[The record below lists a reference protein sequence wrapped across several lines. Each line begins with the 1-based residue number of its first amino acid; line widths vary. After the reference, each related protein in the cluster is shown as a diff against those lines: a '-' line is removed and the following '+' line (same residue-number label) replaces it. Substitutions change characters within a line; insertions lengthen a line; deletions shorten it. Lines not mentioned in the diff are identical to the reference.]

1 MPGPGSASTDAGRL
15 VVDAH
20 AHVWRRS
27 RAGLQWLAEVPE
39 VDRDYDLAGLRAA
52 APGRVDGFVL
62 VQAVND
68 ASESVELLAAA
79 AGAAPSGSAQAAAPG
94 FAGDRAAVL
103 AVVGW
108 VDLAAEDAAGRL
120 SALAASPGGER
131 LAGIRHLAHIDPDP
145 EWLVRPATARGLDA
159 VARAGLAFDL
169 VLRAGQL
176 GIGARAADAH
186 EGLLFVLDHLGQPPA
201 DAATPSFDVWE
212 RGLRELARRPNVVA
226 KVSGIALRDRSEAA
240 RQRLG
245 RVLEVALD
253 AFGPRRLMV
262 GSDWPLVDLADGYGS
277 WVQSYLTATAGL
289 SADEQHALDRGT
301 ALESYGRAG

>member
-1 MPGPGSASTDAGRL
+1 MPGPGSASADAGRSIL
-15 VVDAH
+15 DAH

-27 RAGLQWLAEVPE
+27 RPGLEWLAEVPE
-39 VDRDYDLAGLRAA
+39 VDRDADLAGLRSA
-52 APGRVDGFVL
+52 APADVGGFVL

-68 ASESVELLAAA
+68 AAESVELLATA
-79 AGAAPSGSAQAAAPG
+79 SSSASE
-94 FAGDRAAVL
+94 VV

-108 VDLAAEDAAGRL
+108 VDLAAGDAAERL
-120 SALAASPGGER
+120 AALAASPGGER

-145 EWLVRPATARGLDA
+145 EWLLRPATAHGLDA

-176 GIGARAADAH
+176 GTAARAADAH

-201 DAATPSFDVWE
+201 DAAAPAFEHWE

-226 KVSGIALRDRSEAA
+226 KVSGIALRDPSAAA
-240 RQRLG
+240 RQRLD
-245 RVLEVALD
+245 RVLGIALD
-253 AFGPRRLMV
+253 AFGPGRLMV

-277 WVQSYLTATAGL
+277 WVRSYLAATGAL
-289 SADEQHALDRGT
+289 SAGEQHALDRGT
-301 ALESYGRAG
+301 ALASYGQAG

>member
-1 MPGPGSASTDAGRL
+1 MPGPGSASADAGRQL
-15 VVDAH
+15 VDAH
-20 AHVWRRS
+20 AHIWRRS
-27 RAGLQWLAEVPE
+27 RPGLEWLAEVPE
-39 VDRDYDLAGLRAA
+39 VDRDADLAALRAA
-52 APGRVDGFVL
+52 APASVGGFVL

-68 ASESVELLAAA
+68 AAESVELLAAA
-79 AGAAPSGSAQAAAPG
+79 AGSATAASSASG
-94 FAGDRAAVL
+94 VV

-108 VDLAAEDAAGRL
+108 VDLAAEDAAEQL
-120 SALAASPGGER
+120 AALAASPGGER

-145 EWLVRPATARGLDA
+145 EWLVRAATAHGLDA
-159 VARAGLAFDL
+159 VARAGLAVDL

-176 GIGARAADAH
+176 PLAARAADAH

-226 KVSGIALRDRSEAA
+226 KVSGIAERRTSAAA
-240 RQRLG
+240 RRRLD

-277 WVQSYLTATAGL
+277 WVQDYLAATRAL
-289 SADEQHALDRGT
+289 SAGEQHALDRGT
-301 ALESYGRAG
+301 ALASYRPAD